1 MSSDNSWG
9 IPVID
14 LAEVSADPALGY
26 DYKPSRA
33 LVGLAAVTVI
43 AVVLELLARSVIN
56 LYKVFPKLGL
66 SPRPRLA
73 DLNLRSWS
81 AHTASRLSIGVP
93 DLRSLHQVAVGH

>member
-26 DYKPSRA
+26 GYKPSRA

-56 LYKVFPKLGL
+56 LYKAFPSSVCLLALG
-66 SPRPRLA
+66 
-73 DLNLRSWS
+73 
-81 AHTASRLSIGVP
+81 
-93 DLRSLHQVAVGH
+93 